1 MARFKGRKIDNATKK
16 RGRDALNR
24 SFNTSYPEEG
34 LNNPITEEDLAIK
47 VHNFANMFINKRKSD
62 PSKYLLFSVNAE
74 GNTLVIN
81 LRISNHYSN
90 SSFTLMKANEKITV
104 DKRYSLYFK
113 IGGVDDIVSPEDNI
127 SDTKDGAQN
136 VLYEIDGAHLYNMED
151 VNLLKNAVQELLM
164 KGTFQLPFK
173 KSTAIVPYG
182 FWGKVNE
189 QVRHTIR
196 RIIKENKQYNTMNN
210 KNTIRLTESQLHFV
224 IKSCINEVLSEY
236 KNKDTKY
243 YNDRLDYYKGQGLDY
258 EDEWGDNV
266 AKTNASADAA
276 SNGYLKHEKRHPF
289 KPYNPMDRAR
299 KEYNRMLQNNWD
311 ATNNNIITI
320 HKHGDDDS
328 EWDEDYMEKENPI
341 NYKPS
346 DRAMQHYLKKHDYT
360 IDGKHMR
367 DIV

>member
-113 IGGVDDIVSPEDNI
+113 IGGVDDIVSPKDNI
-127 SDTKDGAQN
+127 SDTKDGTQN
-136 VLYEIDGAHLYNMED
+136 ILYEIDGAHLYNMAD

-164 KGTFQLPFK
+164 KGTFRLPFK

-196 RIIKENKQYNTMNN
+196 RIIKENKQYNTM
-210 KNTIRLTESQLHFV
+210 KHTIRLTECDLRKMVKQL
-224 IKSCINEVLSEY
+224 IRETYDMINGQTEGDISGEY
-236 KNKDTKY
+236 KIKY
-243 YNDRLDYYKGQGLDY
+243 IDSDDDY
-258 EDEWGDNV
+258 ETGYWREETVFIDMSEEDGYRIRM
-266 AKTNASADAA
+266 
-276 SNGYLKHEKRHPF
+276 NGYSTEEFLG
-289 KPYNPMDRAR
+289 MA
-299 KEYNRMLQNNWD
+299 
-311 ATNNNIITI
+311 
-320 HKHGDDDS
+320 
-328 EWDEDYMEKENPI
+328 ENLVL
-341 NYKPS
+341 
-346 DRAMQHYLKKHDYT
+346 HYVYEGLKKGMTVQEALQEIMENSQTADGIVPSNYNIDESIRRT
-360 IDGKHMR
+360 IRKVLR
-367 DIV
+367 